1 MTTTRGRL
9 HGKRAVLTGAG
20 SGIGRATARLFA
32 AEGAAVFV
40 SDLRGG
46 SAEETARQIT
56 GAGGDA
62 GWCACDVGN
71 ETQVAEMTR
80 RAVDRLGGLD
90 TLVLSA
96 GTFTRGRLHE
106 LTLHD
111 WEWVMR
117 VNLTGM
123 FLCARAAIPHM
134 LQGGGGSVV
143 TVGSVSSLVS
153 GRGSSSAA
161 YKVSKAGVLQL
172 ARTIA
177 VEYAD
182 RGIRSNCVGP
192 AGVETDFERHADE
205 DAARA
210 TSTLVDP
217 VPHATTI
224 YNLLGRRARAE
235 EIAEV
240 ILFLASD
247 GASFVTGSAVMADGG
262 FTAI

>member
-1 MTTTRGRL
+1 MMRTAGRL
-9 HGKRAVLTGAG
+9 QGKRAVLTGAG
-20 SGIGRATARLFA
+20 SGIGRAAARLFA
-32 AEGAAVFV
+32 DEGAAVFV
-40 SDLRGG
+40 SDVRGD
-46 SAEETARQIT
+46 SAEETARLIAA
-56 GAGGDA
+56 AGGDA
-62 GWCACDVGN
+62 GWCACDVGH

-96 GTFTRGRLHE
+96 GIFTRGRLHE

-111 WEWVMR
+111 WEWVLR

-123 FLCARAAIPHM
+123 FLCARAAIPH
-134 LQGGGGSVV
+134 LIHAGGGSVV
-143 TVGSVSSLVS
+143 MIGSVSSVIS

-172 ARTIA
+172 ARTLA

-182 RGIRSNCVGP
+182 RGIRSNCVCP
-192 AGVETDFERHADE
+192 AGVETDFERHAEE

-210 TSTLVDP
+210 TSVLAEP
-217 VPHATTI
+217 VTPVTSVS
-224 YNLLGRRARAE
+224 NLLGRRARAE

-240 ILFLASD
+240 IAFLASD
-247 GASFVTGSAVMADGG
+247 QASFVTGSAVMADGG